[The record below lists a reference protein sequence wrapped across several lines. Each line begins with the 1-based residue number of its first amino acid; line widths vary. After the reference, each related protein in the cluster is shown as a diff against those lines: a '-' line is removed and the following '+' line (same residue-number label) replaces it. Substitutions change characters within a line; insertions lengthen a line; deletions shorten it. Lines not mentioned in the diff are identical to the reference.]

1 MENNEKNLNGEL
13 EEASESV
20 LNNVREYTVPDGD
33 YVLELIDQKNFSE
46 VRVLTEAMAPQD
58 IAELFWEIPKEYHT
72 RLFRLLS
79 KELECE
85 VYPVHRLD
93 TTTTGLMVFALNK
106 TSAARL
112 SDTVAKGEL
121 SKEYF
126 ASVHGKLQPQGELID
141 LLYHDR
147 IRNKSFVV
155 KSERKGAKRAQLLYE
170 TVSTASVDSKEL
182 SLVKIKL
189 ITGRTHQIRVQL
201 ANIRSPLY
209 GDGKYGAKDNGR
221 IHLHS
226 ASLSFTHPIKKERMS
241 FSSVPEGELWDILR
255 VCE

>member
-1 MENNEKNLNGEL
+1 MVELLANELK
-13 EEASESV
+13 
-20 LNNVREYTVPDGD
+20 
-33 YVLELIDQKNFSE
+33 
-46 VRVLTEAMAPQD
+46 
-58 IAELFWEIPKEYHT
+58 
-72 RLFRLLS
+72 
-79 KELECE
+79 CE

-112 SDTVAKGEL
+112 SDLVAKGEL
-121 SKEYF
+121 AKEYY
-126 ASVHGKLQPQGELID
+126 AIVHGKLQPQGELND

-155 KSERKGAKRAQLLYE
+155 KTERKGAKRAQLLYE
-170 TVSTASVDSKEL
+170 TLNTMCADGKEL

-189 ITGRTHQIRVQL
+189 ITGRTHQIRVQF
-201 ANIRSPLY
+201 ANIGAFLY

-241 FSSVPEGELWDILR
+241 FSSVPQGELWDLLKSH
-255 VCE
+255 E

>member
-1 MENNEKNLNGEL
+1 MKIYYKDKDVAVCEKPYGVSSQQSGGENMIELLANELKCEL
-13 EEASESV
+13 
-20 LNNVREYTVPDGD
+20 
-33 YVLELIDQKNFSE
+33 
-46 VRVLTEAMAPQD
+46 
-58 IAELFWEIPKEYHT
+58 
-72 RLFRLLS
+72 
-79 KELECE
+79 
-85 VYPVHRLD
+85 YPVHRLD

-112 SDTVAKGEL
+112 SDAVSKGEL

-126 ASVHGKLQPQGELID
+126 AIVHGKLQPQGELID

-155 KSERKGAKRAQLLYE
+155 KTERKGAKRAQLLYE
-170 TVSTASVDSKEL
+170 TLNTVSLDNKEL

-201 ANIRSPLY
+201 ANIGSPLY

-226 ASLSFTHPIKKERMS
+226 ASLSFMHPTKREVMS
-241 FSSVPEGELWDILR
+241 FTSVPEGELWSYLR
-255 VCE
+255 VSE